1 MHNKDIMSEQ
11 ILGSRYK
18 VIEILGAGG
27 FSQTYVA
34 EDMQRPGNPR
44 CVVKQFKPAKPNPA
58 VLPVARRL
66 FHTEGQTLE
75 RLGKH
80 DQIPRLLAYFEENEE
95 FYLVQ
100 ELIEGHS
107 LSSELPPGQKQSEAY
122 VINLLQDVLKILEFV
137 HGEGVIHRDIKPSN
151 LIRRASDGKL
161 VLIDF
166 GAVKDIGNQITDEMS
181 DVPTEAMCD
190 RTAMTVAIG
199 TQGYMPREQLAGQ
212 PHFNSDIYALGAIA
226 IKALTGINP
235 GDLPYDKNTS
245 EIIWRER
252 ATVSDG
258 FAAILDKMVR
268 CYFADRFQSA
278 TEVLQALQMLSQ
290 TVDSTWIDAPPV
302 DRLRHRQPHGKLL
315 FAGGTIA
322 SAAIAFFFWTTSVQP
337 PAKIPET
344 NIISTPE
351 TDSSAAQRIS
361 FGDRILAFG
370 SDNPAKQE
378 GADFMRTGD
387 YQQAIKAFES
397 VRSADITDP
406 ETLIYLNNAR
416 IGNGKYY
423 AIAAAVPLGITPDS
437 ANEMLRGI
445 AQAQDEINAAGGIN
459 GVPLKVAIANDDN
472 HPIIAKS
479 LAQELVKNPEILGVV
494 GHGIS
499 DTTLAAGAIYQSG
512 ELVAIAPVSS
522 AIQLSE
528 LGRYVFRIMPS
539 DRYAS
544 RALSTYMSNQLNKQ
558 KAVVFYNG
566 NSVYSQS
573 IKNEFKDAL
582 FYRGGGKVIGEFD
595 LSRPDF
601 NARKSVETAIKHGAD
616 AIVLLPSN
624 DVLDRA
630 LQVVYVNRRRLNML
644 AGDGFYLTKTLEI
657 AGEDAEGMV
666 LAVPGSLIGEKGEN
680 FRAKAM
686 QLWGENSTD
695 QTLNNGKN
703 IDNNLLPSERVS
715 VNWRTALT
723 YDATQ
728 ALIAAIRNNPTRNGV
743 QRSLSASNFSV
754 IGSTGI
760 VSFRPTGDREAAVQL
775 VVVKPTKNGYQFKPL
790 EFGNW

>member
-1 MHNKDIMSEQ
+1 MIEQ

-18 VIEILGAGG
+18 VIEILGSGG

-44 CVVKQFKPAKPNPA
+44 CVVKQFKPAKPNPE

-107 LSSELPPGQKQSEAY
+107 LSSELPPGEKQSEAY

-137 HGEGVIHRDIKPSN
+137 HGQGVIHRDIKPSN
-151 LIRRASDGKL
+151 LIRRAADGRL

-166 GAVKDIGNQITDEMS
+166 GAVKDIGNQITDGVT
-181 DVPTEAMCD
+181 DVPTEAMRD

-212 PHFNSDIYALGAIA
+212 PCFNSDIYALGAIA

-235 GDLPYDKNTS
+235 GDLPYDQRTS
-245 EIIWRER
+245 EIIWRDR
-252 ATVSDG
+252 ANVSDG
-258 FAAILDKMVR
+258 LADILDRMVC
-268 CYFADRFQSA
+268 CYFGDRYQSA

-290 TVDSTWIDAPPV
+290 TPDSTWIDTPPV
-302 DRLRHRQPHGKLL
+302 DRLRHHQPNRKLL
-315 FAGGTIA
+315 FTGGAIA
-322 SAAIAFFFWTTSVQP
+322 AAAIAFFFLTKSVQTP
-337 PAKIPET
+337 VQIPES
-344 NIISTPE
+344 NIISTPQS
-351 TDSSAAQRIS
+351 DSSATERIS
-361 FGDRILAFG
+361 FGDRILEFG

-378 GADFMRTGD
+378 GADFIKVGD
-387 YQQAIKAFES
+387 YQQAVKAFEAA
-397 VRSADITDP
+397 RQADITDP

-416 IGNGKYY
+416 IGNGKSY
-423 AIAAAVPLGITPDS
+423 AIAAAVPLGMTPDS

-445 AQAQDEINAAGGIN
+445 AQAQDEINASGGIN

-472 HPIIAKS
+472 RPIIAKS

-499 DTTLAAGAIYQSG
+499 DTTLAAGAVYQSG

-522 AIQLSE
+522 AVQLSE

-539 DRYAS
+539 DRYAA
-544 RALSTYMSNQLNKQ
+544 RALSTYMSNRLNKQ
-558 KAVVFYNG
+558 KAVVFYNY

-582 FYRGGGKVIGEFD
+582 FYRGGGKVIGEFN
-595 LSRPDF
+595 LASPDF
-601 NARKSVETAIKHGAD
+601 NARKSIETAIKQGAD

-624 DVLDRA
+624 EVLDRA
-630 LQVVYVNRRRLNML
+630 LQVVYINRRRLHML

-666 LAVPGSLIGEKGEN
+666 LAVPGSLLGGKGQQ
-680 FRAKAM
+680 FRAQAM
-686 QLWGENSTD
+686 QLWGKDSTD
-695 QTLNNGKN
+695 QTLNNGNIKN
-703 IDNNLLPSERVS
+703 NNLIGSQQVS

-728 ALIAAIRNNPTRNGV
+728 ALIAAIRNHPTRKGV
-743 QRSLSASNFSV
+743 QRSLSSSNFSV
-754 IGSTGI
+754 TGSTGI

-775 VVVKPTKNGYQFKPL
+775 VVVKSTKNGYQFKPL
-790 EFGNW
+790 E

>member
-1 MHNKDIMSEQ
+1 MMSEQ
-11 ILGSRYK
+11 VLGSRYK
-18 VIEILGAGG
+18 VIEILASGG

-44 CVVKQFKPAKPNPA
+44 CVVKQFKPANPNPA

-107 LSSELPPGQKQSEAY
+107 LSSELGRGKKQSEAY
-122 VINLLQDVLKILEFV
+122 VIDLLQDVLKILEFV

-151 LIRRASDGKL
+151 LIRRAADGKL

-166 GAVKDIGNQITDEMS
+166 GAVKKIGNRITDEMT
-181 DVPTEAMCD
+181 DVPTEAMHE

-212 PHFNSDIYALGAIA
+212 PHFSSDIYALGAIA

-235 GDLPYDKNTS
+235 GDLPHDQHTS
-245 EIIWRER
+245 ETIWRDA

-258 FAAILDKMVR
+258 LAAILDKMVR
-268 CYFADRFQSA
+268 CYFGDRFQSA

-290 TVDSTWIDAPPV
+290 SVDPTWIDAPAV
-302 DRLRHRQPHGKLL
+302 DKLHPRRPKRKLL
-315 FAGGTIA
+315 FTGGAIA
-322 SAAIAFFFWTTSVQP
+322 AAAIAFFLLTKNAQP

-344 NIISTPE
+344 NTISPTQ
-351 TDSSAAQRIS
+351 TDSSATERIS
-361 FGDRILAFG
+361 FGNRILAVG
-370 SDNPAKQE
+370 SEQPAKQE
-378 GADFMRTGD
+378 GADFIKAGD
-387 YQQAIKAFES
+387 YKQAIKAFAS
-397 VRSADITDP
+397 ARSADITDP

-423 AIAAAVPLGITPDS
+423 AIAAAVPVGNTPDS

-472 HPIIAKS
+472 RATIAKS
-479 LAQELVKNPEILGVV
+479 LAQALVKNPEILGVV

-499 DTTLAAGAIYQSG
+499 DTTLAAGSVYQSG
-512 ELVAIAPVSS
+512 ELVAISPISS
-522 AIQLSE
+522 AIHLSE

-539 DRYAS
+539 DRYAA
-544 RALSTYMSNQLNKQ
+544 RALSTYMSTQLNKQ

-566 NSVYSQS
+566 NSVYSLS
-573 IKNEFKDAL
+573 LKNEFKDAL
-582 FYRGGGKVIGEFD
+582 FYQTGGKVIAEFD

-601 NARKSVETAIKHGAD
+601 HAKKSVESAIRQGAD
-616 AIVLLPSN
+616 AIVMLPSN
-624 DVLDRA
+624 EVIDRA
-630 LQVVYVNRRRLNML
+630 LQVVYINRRRLNLL
-644 AGDGFYLTKTLEI
+644 AGDGFYMTKTLEI

-666 LAVPGSLIGEKGEN
+666 LAVPGSLVGEKGKI

-686 QLWGENSTD
+686 QLWGKDSTD
-695 QTLNNGKN
+695 RTLNNGNN
-703 IDNNLLPSERVS
+703 IDNIDINLLTSERVS
-715 VNWRTALT
+715 VNWRTALA

-754 IGSTGI
+754 TGSTGI
-760 VSFRPTGDREAAVQL
+760 ISFRPTGDRETAVQL
-775 VVVKPTKNGYQFKPL
+775 VVVKSTKNGYQFKPL
-790 EFGNW
+790 E

>member
-1 MHNKDIMSEQ
+1 MMSEQ
-11 ILGSRYK
+11 VLGSRYK
-18 VIEILGAGG
+18 VIEILASGG

-44 CVVKQFKPAKPNPA
+44 CVVKQFKPANPNPM

-107 LSSELPPGQKQSEAY
+107 LSSELPPGKKQSEAY
-122 VINLLQDVLKILEFV
+122 VIDLLQDVLKILQFV

-151 LIRRASDGKL
+151 LIRRDSDGKL

-166 GAVKDIGNQITDEMS
+166 GAVKDIGNQITDRIT
-181 DVPTEAMCD
+181 DVPTEAMHEP
-190 RTAMTVAIG
+190 TAMTVAIG

-212 PHFNSDIYALGAIA
+212 PHFNSDIYALGALA
-226 IKALTGINP
+226 IKALTGISP
-235 GDLPYDKNTS
+235 GDLPYDKRTS
-245 EIIWRER
+245 EIIWRDA

-258 FAAILDKMVR
+258 LAAILDKMVC
-268 CYFADRFQSA
+268 CYFGDRFQSA

-290 TVDSTWIDAPPV
+290 SVDTTWIDAPPV
-302 DRLRHRQPHGKLL
+302 DSLHPRRPKGKLKLL
-315 FAGGTIA
+315 FTGGAIA
-322 SAAIAFFFWTTSVQP
+322 AAAIAFFLLTKNAQP

-344 NIISTPE
+344 NTISPTQ
-351 TDSSAAQRIS
+351 TDSRSTERIS
-361 FGDRILAFG
+361 FGDRILAVG
-370 SDNPAKQE
+370 SAQPAKQE
-378 GADFMRTGD
+378 GADFIKAGD
-387 YQQAIKAFES
+387 YKQAVKAFAAA
-397 VRSADITDP
+397 RSADITDP

-423 AIAAAVPLGITPDS
+423 AIAAAVPVGNTPDS

-472 HPIIAKS
+472 RATIAKS
-479 LAQELVKNPEILGVV
+479 LAQALVKNPAILGVV

-499 DTTLAAGAIYQSG
+499 DTTLAAGSVYQSG
-512 ELVAIAPVSS
+512 ELVAISPVSS

-539 DRYAS
+539 DRYAA
-544 RALSTYMSNQLNKQ
+544 RALSTYMSTQLNKQ

-573 IKNEFKDAL
+573 LKNEFKNAL
-582 FYRGGGKVIGEFD
+582 FYQSGGKVIAEFD

-601 NARKSVETAIKHGAD
+601 NARKSVESAIKYGVD

-624 DVLDRA
+624 EVIDRA
-630 LQVVYVNRRRLNML
+630 LQVVYINRRRLNLL
-644 AGDGFYLTKTLEI
+644 AGDGFYMTKTLEI
-657 AGEDAEGMV
+657 AGADAEGMV
-666 LAVPGSLIGEKGEN
+666 LAVPGSLVGKKAEI
-680 FRAKAM
+680 FRAKAI
-686 QLWGENSTD
+686 QLWGKNSID
-695 QTLNNGKN
+695 RTLNNG
-703 IDNNLLPSERVS
+703 NNLDINLLTSEGVS
-715 VNWRTALT
+715 VNWRTALA

-728 ALIAAIRNNPTRNGV
+728 ALIAAIRHNPTRNGV
-743 QRSLSASNFSV
+743 QRSLSAGNFSV
-754 IGSTGI
+754 TGSTGI
-760 VSFRPTGDREAAVQL
+760 ISFRPTGDRETAVQL
-775 VVVKPTKNGYQFKPL
+775 VVVKSTKNGYQFKPL
-790 EFGNW
+790 E

>member
-1 MHNKDIMSEQ
+1 MIEQ

-18 VIEILGAGG
+18 VIEILGSGG

-66 FHTEGQTLE
+66 FHTEGQILE
-75 RLGKH
+75 KLGKH
-80 DQIPRLLAYFEENEE
+80 DQIPRLLAYFEQNEE

-122 VINLLQDVLKILEFV
+122 VIDLLQDVLKILEFV

-166 GAVKDIGNQITDEMS
+166 GAVKNIGNQITNQID

-190 RTAMTVAIG
+190 RTAMTIAIG
-199 TQGYMPREQLAGQ
+199 TQGYMPREQLAGL

-245 EIIWRER
+245 EIIWRDA

-258 FAAILDKMVR
+258 LAAILDKMVR
-268 CYFADRFQSA
+268 CYYGDRYQSA
-278 TEVLQALQMLSQ
+278 TDVLQALQMLSQ
-290 TVDSTWIDAPPV
+290 TVDPTWIDAPPV
-302 DRLRHRQPHGKLL
+302 DRLRPRPPNRKLL
-315 FAGGTIA
+315 FVGGAIA
-322 SAAIAFFFWTTSVQP
+322 AAAIAFFLLTKSIQP
-337 PAKIPET
+337 PETIPESNT
-344 NIISTPE
+344 ISP
-351 TDSSAAQRIS
+351 AQIDTKRIS
-361 FGDRILAFG
+361 FGEQILAVG

-378 GADFMRTGD
+378 GADFIKAGD
-387 YQQAIKAFES
+387 YKQAIKAFATA
-397 VRSADITDP
+397 RKADITDP

-472 HPIIAKS
+472 RPRIAKS

-499 DTTLAAGAIYQSG
+499 DTTLAAGSIYQSG

-528 LGRYVFRIMPS
+528 LSRYVFRIMPS
-539 DRYAS
+539 DRYAA
-544 RALSTYMSNQLNKQ
+544 RALSAYMSDRLNKQ
-558 KAVVFYNG
+558 KAVVFYNSD
-566 NSVYSQS
+566 SVYSQS

-595 LSRPDF
+595 LSRPNF
-601 NARKSVETAIKHGAD
+601 NARKSVETAIKQGAD

-666 LAVPGSLIGEKGEN
+666 LAVPGSLVGEKGQN

-686 QLWGENSTD
+686 QLWGKNSTD

-703 IDNNLLPSERVS
+703 TNVNLFTSERVS

-743 QRSLSASNFSV
+743 LRSLRASNFSV
-754 IGSTGI
+754 TGSTGI

-775 VVVKPTKNGYQFKPL
+775 VMVKPTKNGYQFKPL

>member
-1 MHNKDIMSEQ
+1 MMSEQ
-11 ILGSRYK
+11 VLGSRYK
-18 VIEILGAGG
+18 VIEILASGG

-58 VLPVARRL
+58 LLPVARRL
-66 FHTEGQTLE
+66 FHTEAQTLE

-107 LSSELPPGQKQSEAY
+107 LSYELRPGEKQSAAY
-122 VINLLQDVLKILEFV
+122 VIDLLQDVLKILEFV

-151 LIRRASDGKL
+151 LIRRAADGKL

-166 GAVKDIGNQITDEMS
+166 GAVKDIGNQIADQIG
-181 DVPTEAMCD
+181 DVPTEAMCA

-235 GDLPYDKNTS
+235 GDLPYDKHTS
-245 EIIWRER
+245 EIIWRDA

-258 FAAILDKMVR
+258 LAAILDKMVC
-268 CYFADRFQSA
+268 CYFGDRFQSA
-278 TEVLQALQMLSQ
+278 AEVLQALQMLSQ
-290 TVDSTWIDAPPV
+290 SADSTWIDAPPV
-302 DRLRHRQPHGKLL
+302 DRWRPRRLRQRKWLVT
-315 FAGGTIA
+315 GGAIA
-322 SAAIAFFFWTTSVQP
+322 SAAIAFFLLTKSVQP
-337 PAKIPET
+337 PAQIPES
-344 NIISTPE
+344 NIISTPQ
-351 TDSSAAQRIS
+351 TDNSAKERIS

-370 SDNPAKQE
+370 TDNPAKQE
-378 GADFMRTGD
+378 GADFIKSGD
-387 YQQAIKAFES
+387 YKQAIKAFEAARQ
-397 VRSADITDP
+397 VDITDP

-423 AIAAAVPLGITPDS
+423 AIAAAVPVGNTPDS
-437 ANEMLRGI
+437 ANEMLRGV
-445 AQAQDEINAAGGIN
+445 AQVQDEINAAGGIN

-472 HPIIAKS
+472 LPITAKS

-499 DTTLAAGAIYQSG
+499 DTTLAAGLVYQSG

-522 AIQLSE
+522 AIQLSG

-539 DRYAS
+539 DRYAA
-544 RALSTYMSNQLNKQ
+544 RALSTYMSTQLNKQ
-558 KAVVFYNG
+558 KTVIFYNA

-582 FYRGGGKVIGEFD
+582 FYRGGSKVIAEFD

-601 NARKSVETAIKHGAD
+601 NARKSVESAINQGAD
-616 AIVLLPSN
+616 AIVMLPST

-644 AGDGFYLTKTLEI
+644 AGDGFYTIKTLEI
-657 AGEDAEGMV
+657 VGEDAEGMV
-666 LAVPGSLIGEKGEN
+666 LAVPGSIVGEKGEK
-680 FRAKAM
+680 FRAQAI
-686 QLWGENSTD
+686 QLWGHNSTD

-703 IDNNLLPSERVS
+703 IDINLLNISQRVS

-743 QRSLSASNFSV
+743 QRSLSASSFS
-754 IGSTGI
+754 IAGATGI

-775 VVVKPTKNGYQFKPL
+775 VVVKSTKNGYQFKPL
-790 EFGNW
+790 E